1 MQRFNKYIRSL
12 REEIVEDKLSQK
24 QYRLLKFQKLIGI
37 IIISTFGITSLAFYN
52 LSGKIEKQKQESFD
66 DSNNEDVLQ
75 EAKLLLNRTQQQ
87 SSIKK

>member
-1 MQRFNKYIRSL
+1 MQRFNKYLRSL
-12 REEIVEDKLSQK
+12 REEIVEERLSQK
-24 QYRLLKFQKLIGI
+24 QYRLVKFQKLVGI

-52 LSGKIEKQKQESFD
+52 LGGKIEKQKQDSFD

-75 EAKLLLNRTQQQ
+75 EAKLLLNQKLQQ